1 MRQHGVSRLPLG
13 LCLLVTFCIGGLFVG
28 PAQTQSPAP
37 GFTAS
42 EERPEDFPEGP
53 GRDETFY
60 ACVACHNFKLVA
72 AQGMPRPQW
81 DETLTWMTTRHNMP
95 ELSGKDRELILNY
108 LEKHYPPKPARGGWK
123 NPFAPQ

>member
-1 MRQHGVSRLPLG
+1 MALG
-13 LCLLVTFCIGGLFVG
+13 ATVLFV
-28 PAQTQSPAP
+28 ASTSAQSPPP

-42 EERPEDFPEGP
+42 EERPEDFPEGA

-72 AQGMPRPQW
+72 AQRMAREKW
-81 DETLTWMTTRHNMP
+81 DETLTWMTMRHNMP
-95 ELSGKDRELILNY
+95 ELGGKDRELILNY
-108 LEKHYPPKPARGGWK
+108 LEKHYPPQPARGGWK